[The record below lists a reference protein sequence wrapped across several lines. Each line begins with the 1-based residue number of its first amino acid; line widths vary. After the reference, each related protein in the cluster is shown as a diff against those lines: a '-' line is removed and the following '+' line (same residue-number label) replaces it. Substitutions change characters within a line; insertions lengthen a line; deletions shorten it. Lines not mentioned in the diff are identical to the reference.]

1 MDSINNPDVGWAIR
15 RFIDVKSRHD
25 AVPLDSPR
33 AEELLWRPAADLWET
48 ACGKI
53 TSSDI
58 LQTLANRVLIT

>member
-1 MDSINNPDVGWAIR
+1 MDSINNPEVGWAIR

-33 AEELLWRPAADLWET
+33 AGELIWRPTADLWEA

-53 TSSDI
+53 TSPDI
-58 LQTLANRVLIT
+58 LQTLANRVLNT